1 MPGIILSFS
10 ERAADKKTKSQPI
23 WNLCFDKHFQCLD
36 SSTSENSIIQI
47 TFCNALR
54 MFLFYKHKH
63 SDLNKK
69 LRIAIF
75 RTFLHI
81 KIIAFS
87 QYFCLSPTGF
97 FMNGFNLLHKY
108 LGCLKSGW
116 RSFLSRWLVFD
127 LHLVILSQLCCTDT
141 LTTFHHYDLLCC
153 QSLSFL
159 LPVSSSIRKVIVS

>member
-63 SDLNKK
+63 SHLNKK

-87 QYFCLSPTGF
+87 NRLFYEWLQLAAQIPWMLKIRMKIIPQQVTCVWPAFGHTIPAMLYWHLNYLSSLWSA
-97 FMNGFNLLHKY
+97 LL
-108 LGCLKSGW
+108 
-116 RSFLSRWLVFD
+116 
-127 LHLVILSQLCCTDT
+127 
-141 LTTFHHYDLLCC
+141 
-153 QSLSFL
+153 
-159 LPVSSSIRKVIVS
+159 SIT